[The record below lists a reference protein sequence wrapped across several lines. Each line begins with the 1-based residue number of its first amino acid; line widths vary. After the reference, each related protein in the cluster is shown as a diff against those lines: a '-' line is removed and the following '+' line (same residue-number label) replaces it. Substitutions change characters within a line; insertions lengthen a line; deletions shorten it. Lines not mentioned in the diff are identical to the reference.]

1 MWTFIMKTNSRRKG
15 FSLLI
20 GWSYY
25 DDVTIAKENTHSRRG
40 VSSKQETSSLQKGYL
55 IPVKPVYHW

>member
-1 MWTFIMKTNSRRKG
+1 MKTNSRRKG
-15 FSLLI
+15 SSLLI

-55 IPVKPVYHW
+55 IPVKPVYH